1 VDLVK
6 NWRIHLFALILV
18 IVAETIGIQKH
29 GLVIFLPMLY
39 ALVLG
44 GIISYPSFHILNEKQ
59 MTRAGNLMSITMLFL
74 IAKIGLGIGPNL
86 HLLLN
91 SGIALIMQEF
101 GHFFGTLIFCRRP
114 FS

>member
-1 VDLVK
+1 MDLVK

-44 GIISYPSFHILNEKQ
+44 GIISYPSFHILNEGYV
-59 MTRAGNLMSITMLFL
+59 TT
-74 IAKIGLGIGPNL
+74 
-86 HLLLN
+86 N
-91 SGIALIMQEF
+91 S
-101 GHFFGTLIFCRRP
+101 
-114 FS
+114 